1 MQWDEEDAG
10 RLALIVTELG
20 NNLLR
25 HANNGRLLIAARPD
39 TSEMEIV
46 SLDDGPG
53 IADLRLSMRDGHS
66 SGSTPGTG
74 LGAIGRLADSFDMH
88 SAVPAGTIIVAGVRK
103 RDAPVKDPNAA
114 LQIGAIC
121 LPIRG
126 ETVCGDAWAA
136 AVDDDG
142 CVLMVAD
149 GLGHGP
155 EAGEASQAAQDA
167 FTQAPRSDL
176 RDIVQRTHVQLQTT
190 RGAALCVAALDT
202 AGMTLTYAGAGNIAG
217 RILSGVFDK
226 SIVTQHGTAGAQIR
240 KPELA
245 SVDIPDHAL
254 LILHSDG
261 VETRWK
267 ADHLLPV
274 LQRSP
279 TLVAALL
286 LRDHSRQRD
295 DATVVVVRRKE

>member
-1 MQWDEEDAG
+1 
-10 RLALIVTELG
+10 LG
-20 NNLLR
+20 NNLHR
-25 HANNGRLLIAARPD
+25 HARNGRLLIAARPD
-39 TSEMEIV
+39 TLEMEVV
-46 SLDDGPG
+46 SLDEGPG
-53 IADLRLSMRDGHS
+53 IADLRLSMQDGHS

-74 LGAIGRLADSFDMH
+74 LGAIGRLADTFDIY

-103 RDAPVKDPNAA
+103 RGAPVKDPNAA

-126 ETVCGDAWAA
+126 ETVCGDAWTA
-136 AVDDDG
+136 AVDDEG

-155 EAGEASQAAQDA
+155 EAGKASQAAQAA
-167 FTQAPRSDL
+167 FKQAPRSDL

-190 RGAALCVAALDT
+190 RGAALCVAALHT
-202 AGMTLTYAGAGNIAG
+202 ASMTLTYAGAGNIAG

-245 SVDIPDHAL
+245 SVDVPEHAL
-254 LILHSDG
+254 VILHSDG
-261 VETRWK
+261 IETRWK

-286 LRDHSRQRD
+286 LRHHSRHRD